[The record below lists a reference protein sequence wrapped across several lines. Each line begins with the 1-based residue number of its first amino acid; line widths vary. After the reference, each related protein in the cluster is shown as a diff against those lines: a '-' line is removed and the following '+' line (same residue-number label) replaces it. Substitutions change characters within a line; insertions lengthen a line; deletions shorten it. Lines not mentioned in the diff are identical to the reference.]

1 MIYHELSHTAVN
13 ADVFACDKA
22 RLVRAEEQHHICDV
36 ERLAYTSAGLLIS
49 VGTLIHFSSGLY
61 PPGRDRIDMNFS
73 RKSHSKCVSECRNAA
88 LCSGVA
94 LSLRLAHSVS

>member
-22 RLVRAEEQHHICDV
+22 RLVRAEEQHQICDV

-49 VGTLIHFSSGLY
+49 VT
-61 PPGRDRIDMNFS
+61 
-73 RKSHSKCVSECRNAA
+73 
-88 LCSGVA
+88 
-94 LSLRLAHSVS
+94 